1 MSITSCFGI
10 FILFFLPDI
19 PAPTFENVEVKE
31 VSYYETLSLLKNSNK
46 MRLMCPIIYYNGM
59 CLSFMMSEFMKFV
72 AGRMLGVENSGY
84 IISSF
89 YCANAL
95 CIYSYY
101 YLLYLYYYFS
111 LFFLWKISWNNDR
124 KNWISIYFIYYVFI
138 VLYTYFNIW

>member
-1 MSITSCFGI
+1 MFIFMSITSCFGI

-19 PAPTFENVEVKE
+19 PAPTFQNVEVKE
-31 VSYYETLSLLKNSNK
+31 VSYYETISLLIHSNK
-46 MRLMCPIIYYNGM
+46 MRLMCPIIFYNGM

-95 CIYSYY
+95 CILLLL
-101 YLLYLYYYFS
+101 LLYC
-111 LFFLWKISWNNDR
+111 
-124 KNWISIYFIYYVFI
+124 
-138 VLYTYFNIW
+138 